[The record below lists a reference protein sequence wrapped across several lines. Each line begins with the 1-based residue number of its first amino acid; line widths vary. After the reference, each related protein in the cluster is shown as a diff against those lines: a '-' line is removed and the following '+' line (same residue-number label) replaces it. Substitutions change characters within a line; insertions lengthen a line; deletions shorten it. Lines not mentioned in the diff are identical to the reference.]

1 MKSGVNMT
9 HSVLLDTSFFI
20 RLLNDEDPLHEN
32 AKGYFKY
39 FLDNDIIMK
48 ISTISIAE
56 YCVLGRITE
65 LPLKNIFI
73 LPFNLDH
80 AEKAGDFA
88 SIIFSEKLITKE
100 SLKPR
105 AIIPNDSKLFAQ
117 ADIDNSITHFITS
130 DKRSQ
135 NTFRLLKNKTIPK
148 FEIIDISVPHDQVF
162 GILNFK
168 K

>member
-1 MKSGVNMT
+1 MT

-20 RLLNDEDPLHEN
+20 RLLNDEDTLHEN
-32 AKGYFKY
+32 AKGYFRY
-39 FLDNDIIMK
+39 FLDNDIVMN

-56 YCVLGRITE
+56 YCVLGRIAE

-73 LPFNLDH
+73 VPFNLDH

-88 SIIFSEKLITKE
+88 SIIFSEKNISKE
-100 SLKPR
+100 SLLPR

-117 ADIDNSITHFITS
+117 ADVDNSITHFITS

-135 NTFRLLKNKTIPK
+135 NTFRILKGKTNPK

-162 GILNFK
+162 GILDFK

>member
-1 MKSGVNMT
+1 MA

-20 RLLNDEDPLHEN
+20 RLLNDEDHLHVN

-73 LPFNLDH
+73 VPFNLDH
-80 AEKAGDFA
+80 AGKAGEFA
-88 SIIFSEKLITKE
+88 SIIFSENNVSKE
-100 SLKPR
+100 SLHPR

-117 ADIDNSITHFITS
+117 ADKDNSITHFVTS

-135 NTFRLLKNKTIPK
+135 NTFRLLKKKTIPK
-148 FEIIDISVPHDQVF
+148 FEIIDISVSHDQVF
-162 GILNFK
+162 GIIDFK

>member
-1 MKSGVNMT
+1 MT
-9 HSVLLDTSFFI
+9 HSVLLDTCFFI
-20 RLLNDEDPLHEN
+20 RLLNDEDTIHEN

-56 YCVLGRITE
+56 YCVNGRIEE

-73 LPFNLDH
+73 VPFNLDH

-88 SIIFSEKLITKE
+88 SIFFSEKNISKE

-117 ADIDNSITHFITS
+117 ADTDNSITHFVTS

-135 NTFRLLKNKTIPK
+135 NTFRLLKNKVISK
-148 FEIIDISVPHDQVF
+148 FEIIDISIPHNLAF
-162 GILNFK
+162 GILDFPK
-168 K
+168 

>member
-1 MKSGVNMT
+1 MT

-32 AKGYFKY
+32 AKGFFKY

-56 YCVLGRITE
+56 YCVLGRISE
-65 LPLKNIFI
+65 LPLKNVLII
-73 LPFNLDH
+73 PFNLDH
-80 AEKAGDFA
+80 AQKAGEFA
-88 SIIFSEKLITKE
+88 SIIFSEKGISKE
-100 SLKPR
+100 ALLPR

-117 ADIDNSITHFITS
+117 ADVDNSITQFITS

-135 NTFRLLKNKTIPK
+135 KTFNLLKNRTTPRY
-148 FEIIDISVPHDQVF
+148 EIIDISVPHDQVF
-162 GILNFK
+162 GILDFK

>member
-1 MKSGVNMT
+1 MT

-39 FLDNDIIMK
+39 FLDNDVIMK

-56 YCVLGRITE
+56 YCVLGSISE
-65 LPLKNIFI
+65 LPLKNILI
-73 LPFNLDH
+73 MPFNLDH
-80 AEKAGDFA
+80 AEKAGEFA
-88 SIIFSEKLITKE
+88 SIIFSENNISKE
-100 SLKPR
+100 SLRPR

-117 ADIDNSITHFITS
+117 ADTDNSITHFVTS

-135 NTFRLLKNKTIPK
+135 NTFRLLKNKTNPK
-148 FEIIDISVPHDQVF
+148 FEIIDISVSHDQAF
-162 GILNFK
+162 GILDFNK
-168 K
+168 

>member
-1 MKSGVNMT
+1 MA

-20 RLLNDEDPLHEN
+20 RLLNDEDHLHVN

-73 LPFNLDH
+73 VPFNLDH
-80 AEKAGDFA
+80 AEKAGEFA
-88 SIIFSEKLITKE
+88 SIIFSENNVSKE
-100 SLKPR
+100 SLHPR

-117 ADIDNSITHFITS
+117 ADKDNSITHFVTS

-135 NTFRLLKNKTIPK
+135 NTFRLLKKKTIPK
-148 FEIIDISVPHDQVF
+148 FEIIDISVSHDQVF
-162 GILNFK
+162 GIIDFK